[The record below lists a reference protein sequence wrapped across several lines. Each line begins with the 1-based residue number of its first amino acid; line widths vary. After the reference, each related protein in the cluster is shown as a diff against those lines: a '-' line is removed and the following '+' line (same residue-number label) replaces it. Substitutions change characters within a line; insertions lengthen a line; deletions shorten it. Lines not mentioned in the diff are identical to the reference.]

1 MKTPIHLLLVLL
13 FGIAA
18 GYGQCVNNS
27 MFPFQPIVLNNS
39 GSTQMISNCNWTSEY
54 AYLMNVDPTIGYIFT
69 CNLLSNIA
77 SDPKY
82 ITITNLQNEVLAH
95 GPSPLTVSNLAAN
108 EIRVHYTEN
117 DACEISFSCHATTV
131 QAVVSCMP
139 PSSVAV
145 SNVSSTSATV
155 TWVQPQDTNNFE
167 VYVVNMNNPNPIP
180 DSILPIAVT
189 GNAYTATNLLP
200 ATAYQFAV
208 RSVCEN
214 ETGPITI
221 SSLFVTPCEATA
233 ALDENFDDDFAYQL
247 PSCWQSI
254 KRGPGISGHASIQVN
269 YAQPTTSG
277 FNALQFL
284 PDGSNLSTADLIA
297 VMPEFISL
305 ATNNR
310 LRFNARGGESIQVGT
325 LNNNGMN
332 AVFTPLQSFELTNE
346 MQSFTVDL
354 ANYSGTDKYIGF
366 RISQTQGFDPTYIDD
381 VIWEANPLCADVTSI
396 DVTSVGETTA
406 TIAIEAS
413 TTVSSY
419 EISIATANVDNP
431 EAGTIVNTST
441 NTYTFSSLDPSTT
454 YKIWVR
460 SSCANVGTGYWSAPI
475 TVTTTCAQLTEFFED
490 FNNETTLPLCW
501 SSLVQNLPFNSY
513 SGVYIANYTNISNDN
528 GVYLYQDFP
537 AENLQIML
545 LAPAVSNLNS
555 GLNRVKFKGLGQGV
569 LAVGTLSGTGNNA
582 VFTPIQ
588 EFTLTLSTETYTVN
602 FPSTNSDANTIAFRI
617 DSAEAYSYAFLDNIR
632 YEAIPPCGD
641 VLEIAVS
648 GITTSQANLNFEA
661 VAGAIGYDVSISTT
675 NQLDE
680 NAIFTL
686 ETNSGSIP
694 NLQANT
700 NYYVFVRSRC
710 GADAIGQWS
719 EAVSFSSGCE
729 VISTFAETFENVVNS
744 ALPNCWSSIISG
756 ADVSPFSAV
765 QTYQIAVGTGNDYV
779 SYMYNDSATAQNDSN
794 VIMVSPRVNTLG
806 TGTHRVRFTAYG
818 FGNLVI
824 GTLSSNDSSGVFTP
838 IQTLQL
844 GELAQNIYTASFNT
858 NTTDEFIGFKIETNE
873 YYSYVII
880 DNIYLEQMP
889 NCADATNIAV
899 TDFGEDTIEISWQ
912 GNNNNGG
919 NIVYS
924 TDVYADPNSL
934 LPVVSSTTNEFT
946 IENLESSTSYYIW
959 IQTTCA
965 NGSGAWMGP
974 VIATTDCATTEIGDT
989 SAEGFDYL
997 NGGMPYCWSAE
1008 LNYGA
1013 AQWHMYEPSGEGAV
1027 AEAYS
1032 GSTIAY
1038 KNADTG
1044 SALLYANPLDYT
1056 SVDEATRVS
1065 VYLHRHEDA
1074 HDNDMYRVYVNSER
1088 TMEGAMLL
1096 GTIHSKNSIE
1106 PVVEESGF
1114 YNYRFDIPQQMNGSE
1129 SVYVMIEGATADL
1142 NLSQGLGID
1151 DFIVEY
1157 AEALGVD
1164 NPSDLDVFRLYP
1176 NPATTVLNVN
1186 AASTIANVRILNTI
1200 GQVVLEQNMNNTAS
1214 QIDISNLAAG
1224 AYLIQL
1230 KDSQK
1235 TITKKF
1241 IKQ

>member
-1 MKTPIHLLLVLL
+1 MKTPLHLLYVLL
-13 FGIAA
+13 FGITA
-18 GYGQCVNNS
+18 GYGQCVNDS

-39 GSTQMISNCNWTSEY
+39 GSAQMISNCNWTSEY

-117 DACEISFSCHATTV
+117 DACEISYSCHSTTV

-145 SNVSSTSATV
+145 SNISSTSATV
-155 TWVQPQDTNNFE
+155 TWTQPQDINNFE
-167 VYVVNMNNPNPIP
+167 VFVVNMNNPNPIP

-189 GNAYTATNLLP
+189 GNTYTATNLLP
-200 ATAYQFAV
+200 ATVYQIAV

-214 ETGPITI
+214 ETGPIMI
-221 SSLFVTPCEATA
+221 SSAFVTPCEATA
-233 ALDENFDDDFAYQL
+233 TLEENFDDDPAYQL

-254 KRGPGISGHASIQVN
+254 RRGSGISGHASIQVN

-277 FNALQFL
+277 INALQFL
-284 PDGSNLSTADLIA
+284 PDGSNLTTADLIA
-297 VMPEFISL
+297 VTPEFINL

-325 LNNNGMN
+325 LNNNGID
-332 AVFTPLQSFELTNE
+332 AVFTPIQSFDLTNE
-346 MQSFTVDL
+346 MQSFTVDF
-354 ANYSGTDKYIGF
+354 ANYAGTDKYIGF
-366 RISQTQGFDPTYIDD
+366 RLSQTQGFDPTYIDD
-381 VIWEANPLCADVTSI
+381 VIWEANPLCADITSVEVTSI
-396 DVTSVGETTA
+396 GENTA
-406 TIAIEAS
+406 TIAFEAF
-413 TTVSSY
+413 TAVGGY
-419 EISIATANVDNP
+419 EISIATGNVENP
-431 EAGTIVNTST
+431 EAGTIVNSAS
-441 NTYTFSSLDPSTT
+441 NTFTFSDLEPSTT

-460 SSCANVGTGYWSAPI
+460 TSCANVGTGYWSAPI
-475 TVTTTCAQLTEFFED
+475 TVTTTCAQVTSFFED
-490 FNNETTLPLCW
+490 FNDETTLPLCW
-501 SSLVQNLPFNSY
+501 SSLVQNVPFNSY
-513 SGVYIANYTNISNDN
+513 SGVYLANYTNIANDN

-537 AENLQIML
+537 SEDMQIML
-545 LAPAVSNLNS
+545 LSPAVSNLNT

-569 LAVGTLSGTGNNA
+569 LAVGTLSGTGANA
-582 VFTPIQ
+582 VFTPVQ
-588 EFTLTLSTETYTVN
+588 EFTLTLSPENYTVN
-602 FPSTNSDANTIAFRI
+602 FPASNSNENTIAFRI
-617 DSAEAYSYAFLDNIR
+617 DGVDVYTYAFLDNIR

-641 VLEIAVS
+641 VLDIAIS
-648 GITTSQANLNFEA
+648 NATTTQANINFTA
-661 VAGAIGYDVSISTT
+661 VAGAIGYDVSLSTT

-686 ETNSGSIP
+686 ETNSGIIP
-694 NLQANT
+694 NLQPNT

-710 GADAIGQWS
+710 SADAVGQWS
-719 EAVSFSSGCE
+719 EAVLFSSGCE
-729 VISTFAETFENVVNS
+729 IVSSFVETFENASYNS
-744 ALPNCWSSIISG
+744 LPNCWSSIISG

-779 SYMYNDSATAQNDSN
+779 GYMYNDSAIPQSDSN
-794 VIMVSPRVNTLG
+794 VILVSPRVNSLG

-824 GTLSSNDSSGVFTP
+824 GTLSSNDSSAVFTP

-873 YYSYVII
+873 YYSYVVI
-880 DNIYLEQMP
+880 DNIYLETMP
-889 NCADATNIAV
+889 DCPDAMNITV
-899 TDFGEDTIEISWQ
+899 VDFNEDEIDLTWE

-919 NIVYS
+919 TIVYS
-924 TDVYADPNSL
+924 TELYSDPSSL
-934 LPVVSSTTNEFT
+934 TNGVSATTNEVT
-946 IENLESSTSYYIW
+946 IENLESSTTYYFW
-959 IQTTCA
+959 VQTTCA

-974 VIATTDCATTEIGDT
+974 VIGTTDCATTEITDA

-1008 LNYGA
+1008 LNFGA
-1013 AQWHMYEPSGEGAV
+1013 AQWHMYEPNGEGAV

-1044 SALLYANPLDYT
+1044 SAVLYANPLDYT
-1056 SVDEATRVS
+1056 EVNEATRVS

-1106 PVVEESGF
+1106 PAVEESGF

-1129 SVYVMIEGATADL
+1129 AVYVMIEGATADL

-1157 AEALGVD
+1157 AEALSVN
-1164 NPSDLDVFRLYP
+1164 NPTDSDAFRLYP

-1186 AASTIANVRILNTI
+1186 AASTIENVRILNTI
-1200 GQVVLEQNMNNTAS
+1200 GQVVLEQNINNTSS